1 MQSKLYVYRKTQQKI
16 REHYPDAPLLIA
28 SWDFIGWKWTDEGVR
43 RLLDEFDPQRTII
56 LDYTS
61 DCANKATFR
70 DWGLLGRFPWIF
82 GIFHG
87 FARNSDIHEDYRLV
101 EARLREAAGDALC
114 RGMTVWSEISHSD
127 TFLLEYLADNS
138 WQPERPA
145 LAQATARYCRTRYPA
160 KLAGAMQ
167 PLWAAF
173 LPLAQSVHWSRGG
186 TGDTR
191 SASFM
196 EPQFRVITGGAM
208 ASLTPARLAALEAEG
223 KRIRPALEPVP
234 EVLKALAGLAE
245 TSYENPLWRRDALDM
260 ARTVASRA
268 LFVAMA
274 RGASEMEAWRQKQTD
289 ADRVRRL
296 AQLSQDLLA
305 ALGDVLA
312 LSDDFSM
319 DATLR
324 RLAAAK
330 PLGGVTPTLNPHT
343 EQTLKGNAENDYCR
357 SHHYELVEKV
367 YRPEMAAYWKWVLRR
382 LESGDRSPWRRP
394 AEFTAQS
401 GSIAEQ
407 FYQAPLATMAAQGKR
422 DAKTLA
428 DRLLQMESLVTRLL
442 AACRQ

>member
-1 MQSKLYVYRKTQQKI
+1 
-16 REHYPDAPLLIA
+16 
-28 SWDFIGWKWTDEGVR
+28 
-43 RLLDEFDPQRTII
+43 
-56 LDYTS
+56 
-61 DCANKATFR
+61 
-70 DWGLLGRFPWIF
+70 
-82 GIFHG
+82 
-87 FARNSDIHEDYRLV
+87 
-101 EARLREAAGDALC
+101 
-114 RGMTVWSEISHSD
+114 
-127 TFLLEYLADNS
+127 
-138 WQPERPA
+138 
-145 LAQATARYCRTRYPA
+145 
-160 KLAGAMQ
+160 
-167 PLWAAF
+167 
-173 LPLAQSVHWSRGG
+173 
-186 TGDTR
+186 
-191 SASFM
+191 M